1 MNGWKPNMF
10 CSSNLRLFGRPVNV
24 TVYQFLEGYSM
35 IPHFIIFRS
44 DLGKTKEPDW
54 GRDETRPHIRSET
67 PESLGSGE
75 ETWDD
80 NRRETGQARLRLKDG

>member
-1 MNGWKPNMF
+1 
-10 CSSNLRLFGRPVNV
+10 
-24 TVYQFLEGYSM
+24 M
-35 IPHFIIFRS
+35 IQHFIIFRS

-54 GRDETRPHIRSET
+54 GRDWGRDETRPHIRGET

-80 NRRETGQARLRLKDG
+80 NRRETGQARLGLKNG